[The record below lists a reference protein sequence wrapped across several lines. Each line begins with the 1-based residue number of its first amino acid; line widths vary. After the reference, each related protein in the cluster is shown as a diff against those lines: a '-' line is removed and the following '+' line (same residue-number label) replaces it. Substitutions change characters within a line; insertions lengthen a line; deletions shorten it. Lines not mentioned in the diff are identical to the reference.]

1 MTQAGYVVFCVLQ
14 FVPLMLQLSGARV
27 NGIVLLVMSASGG
40 LAIVVGLGLRK
51 LHIQP
56 ATEVLD
62 ATTHTGRYM
71 SNRLWNTTI
80 FLQFLIVLQ
89 MVVVALA
96 AGAFLVLHDKG
107 FNFDMRTPER
117 TAFFV
122 WVVFGVL
129 VFWTAMTALAL
140 AYVIRK
146 RRRHEALPK
155 SDE

>member
-1 MTQAGYVVFCVLQ
+1 MTQAGYVVFCLLQ
-14 FVPLMLQLSGARV
+14 FVPLVLQLSGAKV
-27 NGIVLLVMSASGG
+27 NGIVLLVMSASGA
-40 LAIVVGLGLRK
+40 LAIVVGLRLRK

-56 ATEVLD
+56 ASEVLD

-71 SNRLWNTTI
+71 SDRLWNTTI

-89 MVVVALA
+89 LVVVALA
-96 AGAFLVLHDKG
+96 AGAFLLLHDEG
-107 FNFDMRTPER
+107 FNFEMQSPER

-122 WVVFGVL
+122 WVIFGVL

-146 RRRHEALPK
+146 RRRHEAKPELNG
-155 SDE
+155 